1 METEE
6 LLNQLLA
13 DYMALNVKLHNLH
26 WNVVGMGFEEYH
38 ELTEEMYEEM
48 FENFDDIAEYLRKV
62 DKLPLAQFQ
71 EYAKI
76 TKIKDIKEKE
86 FTDEEV
92 VKELV
97 AIIDYLKASYL
108 EIMKAANEANELG
121 LARNM
126 ENKLK
131 ELAKRRWMVTART
144 K

>member
-1 METEE
+1 MKTET

-38 ELTEEMYEEM
+38 ELTEEMYEEI
-48 FENFDDIAEYLRKV
+48 FDDFDDVAEYLRKV

-71 EYAKI
+71 KYAEI

-86 FTDEEV
+86 FSDEEV
-92 VKELV
+92 VRELI
-97 AIIDYLKASYL
+97 AIINYLKASYL
-108 EIMKAANEANELG
+108 EILNVANENNELG

-126 ENKLK
+126 EGKLK
-131 ELAKRRWMVTART
+131 ALAKRRWMVSARA